1 MVLKLWEEN
10 MRPYEE
16 KYVREC
22 YKAMQE
28 EHDACGIGLV
38 VNIDGKKEYRTLDDA
53 LSIVEKL
60 EHRAGKDA
68 TGEVGDGVGI
78 LVQISHKFFK
88 NAAKEAGIEVK
99 DEGDYGIGMFFLPQ
113 DTKKRTLA
121 MRMFKVITEKNGLKV
136 MGWRE
141 VPTNPDILGKV
152 ARDAMPVIMQCF
164 IERPAECA
172 KGLAFDRMLYVARRE
187 FEQSTDETYITSLSS
202 RTIVYKGMFLVGQ
215 LRKFYKDLQSKN
227 YETAIAMVH
236 S

>member
-1 MVLKLWEEN
+1 MISNFGPVVDEMVRKLWEEN

-22 YKAMQE
+22 YQAMQE

-99 DEGDYGIGMFFLPQ
+99 DEGDYGVGMFFLPQ

-164 IERPAECA
+164 VERPADCE

-187 FEQSTDETYITSLSS
+187 FEQSTDDTYVTGCG
-202 RTIVYKGMFLVGQ
+202 R
-215 LRKFYKDLQSKN
+215 
-227 YETAIAMVH
+227 
-236 S
+236 

>member
-1 MVLKLWEEN
+1 MEEN

-16 KYVREC
+16 KYINEC
-22 YKAMQE
+22 YREMQE

-38 VNIDGKKEYRTLDDA
+38 VNIDGKKEYRTLNDA

-78 LVQISHKFFK
+78 LVQVSHKFFEK
-88 NAAKEAGIEVK
+88 AAKESGIEVK
-99 DEGDYGIGMFFLPQ
+99 DEGDYAVGMFFLPQ
-113 DTKKRTLA
+113 DAKKRTLA
-121 MRMFKVITEKNGLKV
+121 MRMFKIICEKNGLSII
-136 MGWRE
+136 GWRE
-141 VPTNPDILGKV
+141 VPTDPDILGKV
-152 ARDAMPVIMQCF
+152 ARDAMPVILQCF
-164 IERPAECA
+164 VERPADCA
-172 KGLAFDRMLYVARRE
+172 KGLAFERMLYVARRE

-215 LRKFYKDLQSKN
+215 LRNFYKDLQSKD